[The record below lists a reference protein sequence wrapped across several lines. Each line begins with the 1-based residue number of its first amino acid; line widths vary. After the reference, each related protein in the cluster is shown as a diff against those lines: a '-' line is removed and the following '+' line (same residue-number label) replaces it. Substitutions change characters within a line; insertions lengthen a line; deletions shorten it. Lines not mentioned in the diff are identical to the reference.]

1 MGGKRVGS
9 DPVVE
14 HLSLPSVVQDTEL
27 GGTLARP
34 ALGQL
39 HMEPQRGNHSLT
51 RLEGGDN
58 TVLCCPEYQTDDEGM
73 ELLRA
78 ASFGFLFS
86 ASL

>member
-51 RLEGGDN
+51 RLEGGI
-58 TVLCCPEYQTDDEGM
+58 TLCS
-73 ELLRA
+73 A
-78 ASFGFLFS
+78 ALSIKLMMKVQNYCGQRVSVF
-86 ASL
+86 